1 MDDAFERALRALRS
15 AEIADDEL
23 SRPFALALPMGGVS
37 ISTFG
42 ELCPSETVS
51 ATDEVATRID
61 EIQLD
66 LSEGPCW
73 TALATD
79 APVLET
85 DLVQRPNAAWPAFND
100 AVRSEPVGAVFA
112 FPVAFGPFP
121 LGAVDVYVPE
131 PATIEDDTVRQA
143 MTLAS
148 AVSRRVLRRAL
159 RSIADEDDALL
170 DRSPSSRRVVHQ
182 ATGVVLAQLDISP
195 EDAYLLLQ
203 GHAFARRTT
212 MRRVAEEI
220 LDGTVRFEKRG
231 DLIEEVQ

>member
-15 AEIADDEL
+15 AEIPDDEL

-42 ELCPSETVS
+42 DLCPSETVS
-51 ATDEVATRID
+51 ATDEVATRVD
-61 EIQLD
+61 EIQFD

-73 TALATD
+73 AALATD

-85 DLVQRPNAAWPAFND
+85 DLVQRPNAAWPAFNE

-121 LGAVDVYVPE
+121 LGAVDVYVPQ

-220 LDGTVRFEKRG
+220 LNGTVRFEKRG

>member
-15 AEIADDEL
+15 ADVADDQL

-73 TALATD
+73 AALSTD

-85 DLVQRPNAAWPAFND
+85 DLVERPNAAWPAFNE

-121 LGAVDVYVPE
+121 LGAIDVYVPQ
-131 PATIEDDTVRQA
+131 PATIEEDTVRQA

-159 RSIADEDDALL
+159 RSIADQDDALL

>member
-15 AEIADDEL
+15 AEIPDDEL

-42 ELCPSETVS
+42 DLCPSETVS
-51 ATDEVATRID
+51 ATDEVATRVD
-61 EIQLD
+61 EIQFD

-73 TALATD
+73 AALATD

-121 LGAVDVYVPE
+121 LGAIDVYVPE

-231 DLIEEVQ
+231 DLIEEAQ

>member
-51 ATDEVATRID
+51 ATDDVATRVD
-61 EIQLD
+61 EIQFD

-73 TALATD
+73 TALAND

-85 DLVQRPNAAWPAFND
+85 DVVRRPNAAWPAFHE
-100 AVRSEPVGAVFA
+100 AVRNEPVGAVFA

>member
-37 ISTFG
+37 ISAFG
-42 ELCPSETVS
+42 DLCPSETVS
-51 ATDEVATRID
+51 ATDEVATRVD
-61 EIQLD
+61 EIQFD

-73 TALATD
+73 AALATD

-112 FPVAFGPFP
+112 FPVTFGPFP
-121 LGAVDVYVPE
+121 LGAIDVYVPE

-231 DLIEEVQ
+231 DLIEEAQ

>member
-15 AEIADDEL
+15 AEIPDDEL

-42 ELCPSETVS
+42 DLCPSETVS

-121 LGAVDVYVPE
+121 LGAIDVYVPQ

-159 RSIADEDDALL
+159 RSIADQDDALL

>member
-42 ELCPSETVS
+42 DLCPSETVS
-51 ATDEVATRID
+51 ATDEVATRVD
-61 EIQLD
+61 EIQFD

-73 TALATD
+73 TALAND

-85 DLVQRPNAAWPAFND
+85 DLVQRPNSAWPAFNE

-121 LGAVDVYVPE
+121 LGAVDVYVPQ

-231 DLIEEVQ
+231 DLIEEVK

>member
-51 ATDEVATRID
+51 ATDDVATRVD
-61 EIQLD
+61 EIQFD

-73 TALATD
+73 TALAND

-85 DLVQRPNAAWPAFND
+85 DVVRRPNAAWPAFTE
-100 AVRSEPVGAVFA
+100 AVRNEPVGAVFA

>member
-51 ATDEVATRID
+51 ATDDVATRVD
-61 EIQLD
+61 EIQFD

-73 TALATD
+73 TALAND

-85 DLVQRPNAAWPAFND
+85 DVVRRPNAAWPAFTE
-100 AVRSEPVGAVFA
+100 AVRNEPVGAVFA

-121 LGAVDVYVPE
+121 LGAVDVYVPQ

>member
-73 TALATD
+73 AALSTD

-85 DLVQRPNAAWPAFND
+85 DLVERPNAAWPAFNE

-121 LGAVDVYVPE
+121 LGAIDVYVPQ
-131 PATIEDDTVRQA
+131 PATIEEDTVRQA

-159 RSIADEDDALL
+159 RSIADQDDALL

>member
-42 ELCPSETVS
+42 DLCPSETVS

-121 LGAVDVYVPE
+121 LGAIDVYVPE

>member
-51 ATDEVATRID
+51 ATDEVATRVD
-61 EIQLD
+61 EIQFD

-73 TALATD
+73 AALATD

-121 LGAVDVYVPE
+121 LGAIDVYVPE

>member
-15 AEIADDEL
+15 AEIADEEL

-121 LGAVDVYVPE
+121 LGAIDVYVPE

>member
-51 ATDEVATRID
+51 ATDEVATRVD
-61 EIQLD
+61 EIQFD

-73 TALATD
+73 AALATD

-85 DLVQRPNAAWPAFND
+85 DLVQRPNAAWPAFNE

-121 LGAVDVYVPE
+121 LGAIDVYVPE

>member
-15 AEIADDEL
+15 AEIPDDEL

-121 LGAVDVYVPE
+121 LGAIDVYVPE

-182 ATGVVLAQLDISP
+182 ATGVVLAQLDMSP

-220 LDGTVRFEKRG
+220 LGGTVRFEKRG
-231 DLIEEVQ
+231 DLIEEAQ

>member
-51 ATDEVATRID
+51 ATDDVATRVD
-61 EIQLD
+61 EIQFD

-73 TALATD
+73 TALAND
-79 APVLET
+79 APMLET
-85 DLVQRPNAAWPAFND
+85 DVVRRPNAAWPAFNE
-100 AVRSEPVGAVFA
+100 AVRNEPVGAVFA

-121 LGAVDVYVPE
+121 LGAIDVYVPE

-231 DLIEEVQ
+231 DLIEEAQ

>member
-15 AEIADDEL
+15 ADIADDEL
-23 SRPFALALPMGGVS
+23 SRPIALALPMGGVA

-51 ATDEVATRID
+51 ATDQVAVRVD
-61 EIQLD
+61 EIQFD

-73 TALATD
+73 AALAKD

-85 DLVQRPNAAWPAFND
+85 DVVRHPNAAWPAFNE

-121 LGAVDVYVPE
+121 LGAVDVYVPR

-203 GHAFARRTT
+203 GHAFARRRT
-212 MRRVAEEI
+212 MRRVAEQI

>member
-42 ELCPSETVS
+42 DLCPSETVS
-51 ATDEVATRID
+51 ATDEVATRVD
-61 EIQLD
+61 EIQFD

-73 TALATD
+73 AALATD

-121 LGAVDVYVPE
+121 LGAIDVYVPE

>member
-121 LGAVDVYVPE
+121 LGAIDVYVPE

>member
-51 ATDEVATRID
+51 ATDEVATRVD
-61 EIQLD
+61 EIQFD

-73 TALATD
+73 AALATD

-85 DLVQRPNAAWPAFND
+85 DLVQRPNAAWPAFNE

-121 LGAVDVYVPE
+121 LGAIDVYVPE

-143 MTLAS
+143 MALAS

>member
-51 ATDEVATRID
+51 ATDEVATRVD
-61 EIQLD
+61 EIQFD

-73 TALATD
+73 AALATD

-85 DLVQRPNAAWPAFND
+85 DLVQRPNAAWPAFNE

-121 LGAVDVYVPE
+121 LGAIDVYVPQ
-131 PATIEDDTVRQA
+131 PATIEEDTVRQA

-159 RSIADEDDALL
+159 RSIADQDDALL

>member
-15 AEIADDEL
+15 ADVADDQL

-66 LSEGPCW
+66 LSDGPCW
-73 TALATD
+73 AALSTD

-85 DLVQRPNAAWPAFND
+85 DLVERPNAAWPAFNE

-121 LGAVDVYVPE
+121 LGAIDVYVPQ
-131 PATIEDDTVRQA
+131 PAKIEEDTVRQA

-159 RSIADEDDALL
+159 RSIADQDDALL

>member
-42 ELCPSETVS
+42 DLCPSETVS
-51 ATDEVATRID
+51 ATDEVATRVD
-61 EIQLD
+61 EIQFD

-73 TALATD
+73 AALATD

-112 FPVAFGPFP
+112 FPVTFGPFP
-121 LGAVDVYVPE
+121 LGAIDVYVPE

>member
-42 ELCPSETVS
+42 DLCPSETVS
-51 ATDEVATRID
+51 ATDEVATRVD
-61 EIQLD
+61 EIQFD

-73 TALATD
+73 TALAND

-85 DLVQRPNAAWPAFND
+85 DLVQRPNSAWPAFNE

-121 LGAVDVYVPE
+121 LGAIDVYVPQ
-131 PATIEDDTVRQA
+131 PATIEDETVRQA

-159 RSIADEDDALL
+159 RSIADEDNALL

-231 DLIEEVQ
+231 DLIEEVK

>member
-15 AEIADDEL
+15 AEISDDEL

-51 ATDEVATRID
+51 ATDEVATRVD
-61 EIQLD
+61 EIQFD

-73 TALATD
+73 AALATD

-121 LGAVDVYVPE
+121 LGAIDVYVPE

>member
-51 ATDEVATRID
+51 ATDEVATRVD
-61 EIQLD
+61 EIQFD

-85 DLVQRPNAAWPAFND
+85 DLVQRPNAAWPAFNE

-121 LGAVDVYVPE
+121 LGAIDVYVPE

>member
-15 AEIADDEL
+15 ADIADDQL
-23 SRPFALALPMGGVS
+23 SGPFALALPMGGVA

-42 ELCPSETVS
+42 ALCPSETVS
-51 ATDEVATRID
+51 ATDEVATRVD
-61 EIQLD
+61 EIQFD

-79 APVLET
+79 APVLAT
-85 DLVQRPNAAWPAFND
+85 DLVQRPNPEWPAFNE
-100 AVRSEPVGAVFA
+100 AVRREPVGAVFA

-121 LGAVDVYVPE
+121 LGAVDVYVPQ

>member
-51 ATDEVATRID
+51 ATDDVATRVD

-121 LGAVDVYVPE
+121 LGAIDVYVPE

>member
-15 AEIADDEL
+15 AEIPDDEL

-73 TALATD
+73 AALATD

-85 DLVQRPNAAWPAFND
+85 DLAQRPNAAWPAFND

-121 LGAVDVYVPE
+121 LGAIDVYVPE

-231 DLIEEVQ
+231 DLIEEAQ

>member
-1 MDDAFERALRALRS
+1 
-15 AEIADDEL
+15 
-23 SRPFALALPMGGVS
+23 MGGVS

-73 TALATD
+73 AALSTD

-85 DLVQRPNAAWPAFND
+85 DLVERPNAAWPAFNE

-121 LGAVDVYVPE
+121 LGAIDVYVPQ

-159 RSIADEDDALL
+159 RSIADQDDALL

>member
-15 AEIADDEL
+15 AEIADEEL

>member
-15 AEIADDEL
+15 ADIADDQL
-23 SRPFALALPMGGVS
+23 SGPFALALPMGGVA

-42 ELCPSETVS
+42 ALCPSETVS
-51 ATDEVATRID
+51 ATDEVAIRVD
-61 EIQLD
+61 EIQFD

-85 DLVQRPNAAWPAFND
+85 DLVQRPNPEWPAFNE
-100 AVRSEPVGAVFA
+100 AVRREPVGAVFA

-121 LGAVDVYVPE
+121 LGAVDVYVPQ

-159 RSIADEDDALL
+159 RSVADEDDALL

>member
-42 ELCPSETVS
+42 DLCPSETVS
-51 ATDEVATRID
+51 ATDEVATRVD
-61 EIQLD
+61 EIQFD

-73 TALATD
+73 AALATD

-112 FPVAFGPFP
+112 FPVTFGPFP
-121 LGAVDVYVPE
+121 LGAIDVYVPE

-231 DLIEEVQ
+231 DLIEEAQ